1 MSKILELGLKNFFQ
15 LYKDVVD
22 TWTLVDN
29 ASNPQQVIAT
39 DEEIIKVE
47 LYKKIESYVKQ

>member
-29 ASNPQQVIAT
+29 ASNPRQVIAT